1 MDEKREVRNFKL
13 STLFYMVKCILR
25 ASPILFPLLIF
36 LTILSIGLSLF
47 ALFILRDATN
57 GIVGLLNQESTLNQV
72 LILVF
77 LYLLFE
83 IVFNQLISFLI
94 DYTERHYYKQAD
106 RYFRIVLL
114 YKLGKL
120 PQINMYDSEVYNKY
134 EFTYQY
140 LYMFQQLPWHLISFV
155 IRFSF
160 SKLLYLGII
169 FAFNWVI
176 GLYCL
181 LLFIINIATSLLIT
195 NKQAKVDKEN
205 ILPTRQ
211 KDYYST
217 LLSTKPHIK
226 ETRINRLENY
236 FFNKFTNLYILVRD
250 RLFKINQTDT
260 IVNQLISISNFIFN
274 NGLIVLLIYM
284 VYRGKIDLGDMT
296 LIQSAG
302 MSLIYAAMQFQRP
315 TKMIVQFVKYA
326 PTMIEMLFPLN
337 KAERQEM
344 KEKEYPKFSLNL
356 GDFSSIK
363 LENVSFHYPAKEEEA
378 VSNINLEIKQGEI
391 ISILG
396 YNGSGKT
403 TLCKLIAGILSPT
416 SGKVLF
422 NDQDIET
429 LNKNEYYKYFGIG
442 FQDFA
447 KYSLRLRD
455 NIGFGRIEDLENDEK
470 IYEAIKKTN
479 LQNIIDKLPH
489 GIETVLGKEYD
500 KDGQDLSGGQWQRI
514 ILARAYMGSPEILIL
529 DEPTAS
535 IDPFEEERMLEEFK
549 IALENKTAILISHRI
564 SFARLA
570 DRIVMMKD
578 GKIIEVGTHQE
589 LVARKGYYYDLFSS
603 QQALYQSEVKNEN

>member
-535 IDPFEEERMLEEFK
+535 IDPFEEERMLDEFK
-549 IALENKTAILISHRI
+549 VALENKTAILISHRI

-589 LVARKGYYYDLFSS
+589 LISKKGYYYELFSS
-603 QQALYQSEVKNEN
+603 QQALYQSEVNYEN